1 MRKKSLIGGLT
12 IVGVLLIGV
21 LGISLFVDINQ
32 FRPQL
37 ERQLTSE
44 LGRRVAIGHIS
55 LSLLSGSASIQ
66 NLAIADGASFGT
78 EPFLTAKGV
87 SVGIAVRPLIMS
99 RTLRVQAFCLK
110 EPELT

>member
-37 ERQLTSE
+37 ERQLIE
-44 LGRRVAIGHIS
+44 RRLDFLQADDIGLLGGEPVEQLALAGADAVDVPGSDFHFVDQWLTMVA
-55 LSLLSGSASIQ
+55 
-66 NLAIADGASFGT
+66 ADGA
-78 EPFLTAKGV
+78 
-87 SVGIAVRPLIMS
+87 
-99 RTLRVQAFCLK
+99 
-110 EPELT
+110 